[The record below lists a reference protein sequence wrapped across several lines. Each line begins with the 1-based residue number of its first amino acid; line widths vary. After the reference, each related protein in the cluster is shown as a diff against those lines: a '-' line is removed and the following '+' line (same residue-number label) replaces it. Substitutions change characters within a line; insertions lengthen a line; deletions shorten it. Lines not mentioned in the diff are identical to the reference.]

1 MELKIKAYM
10 QKLEEEMEEVMEAP
24 ITEHRL
30 KIISC
35 LVKAWHDVDSRIGHD
50 EKPMKG

>member
-1 MELKIKAYM
+1 
-10 QKLEEEMEEVMEAP
+10 MEAP
-24 ITEHRL
+24 VTEHRL

-35 LVKAWHDVDSRIGHD
+35 LVKAWHDVDSMIGHD

>member
-10 QKLEEEMEEVMEAP
+10 QKLEEEMEELRESL
-24 ITEHRL
+24 ITEHGL

-35 LVKAWHDVDSRIGHD
+35 LVTAWHDVDSMIGHD